1 MKHRFS
7 ELFATEGD
15 GLTIRVRQI
24 ALGDRDDWHGLY
36 LAYLEF
42 YETEPVE
49 ASVELVWARLT
60 GDNPE
65 IQGLV
70 AEEDGQVIGITH
82 FHYQVSTWADAGHCY
97 LEDLFVDERSRGKG
111 AAAAL
116 IIEVKELAKQR
127 GCSELFW
134 ITRST
139 NQTARRLYDR
149 VASATDF
156 VRYEIK
162 LEE

>member
-1 MKHRFS
+1 MN
-7 ELFATEGD
+7 L
-15 GLTIRVRQI
+15 RVRPI
-24 ALGDRDDWHGLY
+24 AAGDRPDWQRLY
-36 LAYLEF
+36 LAYLDF
-42 YETEPVE
+42 YETEPIE
-49 ASVELVWARLT
+49 ASVQLVWSRLT
-60 GDNPE
+60 SENPE

-70 AEEDGQVIGITH
+70 AEDEGQVVGITH

-97 LEDLFVDERSRGKG
+97 LEDLYVDERSRGKG

-116 IIEVKELAKQR
+116 INEVKELAKNR

-139 NQTARRLYDR
+139 NQTARRLYDK
-149 VASATDF
+149 VALATDF

-162 LEE
+162 LDL

>member
-1 MKHRFS
+1 MN
-7 ELFATEGD
+7 
-15 GLTIRVRQI
+15 IRVRPL
-24 ALGDRDDWHGLY
+24 AAGDRADWLRLY
-36 LAYLEF
+36 LGYLEF
-42 YETEPVE
+42 YETDPIE
-49 ASVELVWARLT
+49 ASVDLVWSRLT
-60 GDNPE
+60 SENPD

-70 AEEDGQVIGITH
+70 AEEDGQVVGITH

-97 LEDLFVDERSRGKG
+97 LEDLFVEERSRGKG

-116 IIEVKELAKQR
+116 INEVKDMAKSH

-139 NQTARRLYDR
+139 NQSARRLYDR

-162 LEE
+162 LEP